1 MGSTLHLKT
10 IVWPLPS
17 HDSWHAPCLLHIHAC
32 RLHVG
37 RYPPQPVSVRGTA
50 LPWNPPSYLLR
61 LFSSQTFPVYI
72 LQHSQTQSFF
82 ITIRIGRWNSAPKC
96 RHIKFYSLV
105 TTQKKA
111 YNTLPLFFTLQ
122 NALIRFRCSM
132 ISCLALLHT
141 VDSGL
146 AICRSLFKKY
156 FKLFKGCVITSNY
169 ESEHAWTAFGSKVH
183 CTSGGHLFLEWLWM
197 YYVAHET
204 VML

>member
-1 MGSTLHLKT
+1 M
-10 IVWPLPS
+10 
-17 HDSWHAPCLLHIHAC
+17 AN
-32 RLHVG
+32 
-37 RYPPQPVSVRGTA
+37 RGTSTCA
-50 LPWNPPSYLLR
+50 SRKFRPPVRNLAWFGLAW
-61 LFSSQTFPVYI
+61 LCI
-72 LQHSQTQSFF
+72 QSFF
-82 ITIRIGRWNSAPKC
+82 IPIRLRRSNKQSVTKR
-96 RHIKFYSLV
+96 RHMKFKRRV
-105 TTQKKA
+105 ITEKKA

-122 NALIRFRCSM
+122 TAIIRFRFSVT
-132 ISCLALLHT
+132 SRLALLHT

-204 VML
+204 AMS